1 MIFVYVKNIYKICIV
16 CGCKG
21 INCIEKILIFR
32 DFSKKIVFIMSGF
45 HTRLKEYIDSRKLSV
60 ARFEMLC
67 GISNGTLARALKQE
81 KSVTTDSLEKILGTF
96 SDLSAEWLL
105 RGICPEPGHSSMTV
119 NLNSSS
125 GGDINNDNRHTVT
138 NITTALSGKSF
149 KDFVSIIKQKDE
161 IIIQKDRL
169 LLEKDGLLREKDN
182 IIASLTGGRKV

>member
-1 MIFVYVKNIYKICIV
+1 
-16 CGCKG
+16 
-21 INCIEKILIFR
+21 
-32 DFSKKIVFIMSGF
+32 MSGF

-105 RGICPEPGHSSMTV
+105 RGICPEAGHSSMTV

-125 GGDINNDNRHTVT
+125 GGDINNNSHTVN
-138 NITTALSGKSF
+138 NITNALSGKSF